1 MNLLSVDAISKSY
14 GIRVLFENVSFGIEE
29 GQKVALVARNGAG
42 KSTLLRIIT
51 GKDTPDTGKVT
62 IRKDIKVGYLDQD
75 PDFPANVSIQ
85 EAIFSSDT
93 PVINAI
99 KEYEL
104 AVELSQHN
112 HDDVNALKLEKAIA
126 QMDSLKAWDYEV
138 KIKEVLSKL
147 DIHHLNQNIDSLSGG
162 QRKRVALAKLII
174 DEPQLIIMDEPTN
187 HLDLDMIEWMEGYL
201 QRSDISLLLVTH
213 DRYFLDRVCTEIIEL
228 DNQTLYRYKG
238 NYSYFIE
245 KKAEREFNESREI
258 DKARNLMRKE
268 LEWIRKMPKAR
279 GTKSKSRVSAFYDL
293 KEKAS
298 QKTSE
303 QDLQLNVKMSRIG
316 GKILELKKLNKNY
329 GDKVILK
336 GFDYTF
342 RNGERIG
349 IVGKNGIGKSTF
361 LNIIAGIEKVDS
373 GKVNVGETI
382 VFGYYSQKGINLKED
397 KRVIEIVKD
406 IGEFIPMGDGSK
418 LSASQL
424 LTLFQFPPEMQYT
437 YVSKLSGGEKKRLY
451 LMTILMKNPNFLI
464 LDEPTNDL
472 DLLTLN
478 TLEDFLV
485 NFQGCIIIV
494 SHDRYFM
501 DKLVDQLFIF
511 EGDGII
517 KGFTGNYSDYREMER
532 EQLKEQQKKDKNY
545 SAENTKVI
553 IESVKQETIPS
564 AAKAKLT
571 YKEKFE
577 FDQIEKELPLLEAKK
592 DKINQE
598 LNSGI
603 NDHQKITEL
612 SEELAN
618 ISNEID
624 TKTMRWL
631 ELSEKSN

>member
-1 MNLLSVDAISKSY
+1 MNLLSVDSISKSY

-51 GKDTPDTGKVT
+51 GKDTPDSGKVT
-62 IRKDIKVGYLDQD
+62 LRKDIKVGYLDQE
-75 PDFPANVSIQ
+75 PVFPSNVSIQ
-85 EAIFSSDT
+85 EAIFSSNT

-99 KEYEL
+99 KEYEQ
-104 AVELSQHN
+104 AVTLSQDNHN
-112 HDDVNALKLEKAIA
+112 EENALRLERAIA
-126 QMDSLKAWDYEV
+126 QMDVLKAWDYEV

-201 QRSDISLLLVTH
+201 QRSDITLLLVTH

-245 KKAEREFNESREI
+245 KKAEREFNEAREI

-279 GTKSKSRVSAFYDL
+279 GTKSKSRISAFYDL

-298 QKTSE
+298 QKTTE

-316 GKILELKKLNKNY
+316 GKILELKKLYKSY

-342 RNGERIG
+342 RKGERIG

-361 LNIIAGIEKVDS
+361 LNIIAGIEQPDS

-382 VFGYYSQKGINLKED
+382 VFGYYSQKGINLKDD
-397 KRVIEIVKD
+397 KRVIEVVKD
-406 IGEFIPMGDGSK
+406 IGEYIPMGDGSK

-451 LMTILMKNPNFLI
+451 LMTVLMKNPNFLI

-472 DLLTLN
+472 DILTLN

-511 EGDGII
+511 EGDGVI
-517 KGFTGNYSDYREMER
+517 KGFTGNYTDYRDMER
-532 EQLKEQQKKDKNY
+532 ELQKEAKEEKKETDKEQIK
-545 SAENTKVI
+545 EVI
-553 IESVKQETIPS
+553 TTS
-564 AAKAKLT
+564 AAPKAKLSF
-571 YKEKFE
+571 KEKFE
-577 FDQIEKELPLLEAKK
+577 LEQIEKELPVLEKQK
-592 DKINQE
+592 DELNQQ

-603 NDHQKITEL
+603 SDHQKIA
-612 SEELAN
+612 ELAEKLAKLAE
-618 ISNEID
+618 EID
-624 TKTMRWL
+624 VKTMRWL
-631 ELSEKSN
+631 ELSEKQ

>member
-1 MNLLSVDAISKSY
+1 MNLLSVDSISKSY
-14 GIRVLFENVSFGIEE
+14 GVRILFENVSFGIEE

-51 GKDTPDTGKVT
+51 GKDTPDSGKVT
-62 IRKDIKVGYLDQD
+62 LRKDIKVGYLDQD
-75 PDFPANVSIQ
+75 PDFPSNVSIQ
-85 EAIFSSDT
+85 EAIFSSNT

-104 AVELSQHN
+104 AVALSQNNHN
-112 HDDVNALKLEKAIA
+112 EENALRLEKAIA
-126 QMDSLKAWDYEV
+126 QMDLLKAWDYEV

-187 HLDLDMIEWMEGYL
+187 HLDLDMIEWMEAYL

-245 KKAEREFNESREI
+245 KKAEREFNEAREI

-279 GTKSKSRVSAFYDL
+279 GTKSKSRISAFYDL

-298 QKTSE
+298 QKTTE

-316 GKILELKKLNKNY
+316 GKILELKKLYKNY

-342 RNGERIG
+342 RKGERIG

-361 LNIIAGIEKVDS
+361 LNILAGIEQPDS

-382 VFGYYSQKGINLKED
+382 VFGYYSQKGINLKDD
-397 KRVIEIVKD
+397 KRVIEVVKD

-451 LMTILMKNPNFLI
+451 LMTVLMKNPNFLI

-511 EGDGII
+511 EGDGVI
-517 KGFTGNYSDYREMER
+517 KGFTGNYSDYRDMER
-532 EQLKEQQKKDKNY
+532 ELQKEAKEEKKETDKEQ
-545 SAENTKVI
+545 
-553 IESVKQETIPS
+553 KQEVPTTS
-564 AAKAKLT
+564 AAPKAKLSF
-571 YKEKFE
+571 KEKFE
-577 FDQIEKELPLLEAKK
+577 LEQIEKELPQLEQQKEAL
-592 DKINQE
+592 NQQ

-603 NDHQKITEL
+603 SDHQKITEIADKL
-612 SEELAN
+612 AKVSEE
-618 ISNEID
+618 ID
-624 TKTMRWL
+624 VKTMRWL
-631 ELSEKSN
+631 ELSEKQ

>member
-1 MNLLSVDAISKSY
+1 MNLLSVDSISKSY

-42 KSTLLRIIT
+42 KSTLLNIIT
-51 GKDTPDTGKVT
+51 GKDTPDKGKIV
-62 IRKDIKVGYLDQD
+62 INKNIKIGYLEQD
-75 PDFPANVSIQ
+75 PYFPSNVSIQ
-85 EAIFSSDT
+85 KAIFSSNT
-93 PVINAI
+93 PTINAI

-104 AVELSQHN
+104 AVELSQNN
-112 HDDVNALKLEKAIA
+112 HSEENSLRLEKAIA
-126 QMDSLKAWDYEV
+126 QMDLLKAWDYEV

-147 DIHHLNQNIDSLSGG
+147 DIHHLNQNIESLSGG

-213 DRYFLDRVCTEIIEL
+213 DRYFLDRVCNEIIEL

-279 GTKSKSRVSAFYDL
+279 GTKSKSRINAFYDL
-293 KEKAS
+293 KEKATK
-298 QKTSE
+298 KTHE
-303 QDLQLNVKMSRIG
+303 QELQLNVKMSRIG
-316 GKILELKKLNKNY
+316 GKILELKKLYKSY

-361 LNIIAGIEKVDS
+361 LNILAGIEQPDS
-373 GKVNVGETI
+373 GKVNIGETI
-382 VFGYYSQKGINLKED
+382 VLGYYSQKGMQLKDD
-397 KRVIEIVKD
+397 KRVIEVVKD
-406 IGEFIPMGDGSK
+406 IGEYIPMGDGSK

-424 LTLFQFPPEMQYT
+424 LSLFQFPSEMQYT
-437 YVSKLSGGEKKRLY
+437 FVSKLSGGEKKRLY
-451 LMTILMKNPNFLI
+451 LMTVLMKNPNFLI

-478 TLEDFLV
+478 TLEDFLL
-485 NFQGCIIIV
+485 NFKGCVIIV

-511 EGDGII
+511 EGDGVI
-517 KGFTGNYSDYREMER
+517 KGFTGNYSDYRELER
-532 EQLKEQQKKDKNY
+532 ELQLEAKEEKSGNEKLQNEKTLSIAASPKN
-545 SAENTKVI
+545 
-553 IESVKQETIPS
+553 
-564 AAKAKLT
+564 KLSF
-571 YKEKFE
+571 KEKFE
-577 FDQIEKELPLLEAKK
+577 LEQIEKELPQLELLKEELT
-592 DKINQE
+592 QQ

-603 NDHQKITEL
+603 SDHTKIKEIAEQLAKVTE
-612 SEELAN
+612 
-618 ISNEID
+618 EID
-624 TKTMRWL
+624 VKTMRWL
-631 ELSEKSN
+631 ELSEK

>member
-1 MNLLSVDAISKSY
+1 MNLLSVDSISKSY
-14 GIRVLFENVSFGIEE
+14 GIRVLFKNVSFGIEE

-42 KSTLLRIIT
+42 KSTLLRIIN
-51 GKDTPDTGKVT
+51 GKDTPDSGKVT
-62 IRKDIKVGYLDQD
+62 LRKDIKVGYLDQD
-75 PDFPANVSIQ
+75 PDFPSNVSIQ
-85 EAIFSSDT
+85 EAIFSSNI
-93 PVINAI
+93 PSINAI
-99 KEYEL
+99 KEYEQ
-104 AVELSQHN
+104 AVELSQNNHN
-112 HDDVNALKLEKAIA
+112 DENALRLEKAIA
-126 QMDSLKAWDYEV
+126 QMDLLKAWDYEV

-268 LEWIRKMPKAR
+268 LDWIRKMPKAR
-279 GTKSKSRVSAFYDL
+279 GTKSKSRISAFYDL

-298 QKTSE
+298 QKTTE

-316 GKILELKKLNKNY
+316 GKILELKKLYKSY

-361 LNIIAGIEKVDS
+361 LNVLAGLEQPDS
-373 GKVNVGETI
+373 GKANVGETI
-382 VFGYYSQKGINLKED
+382 VFGYYSQKGMHLKED
-397 KRVIEIVKD
+397 KRVIEVVKD

-451 LMTILMKNPNFLI
+451 LMTVLMKNPNFLI

-472 DLLTLN
+472 DLITLN

-511 EGDGII
+511 EGDGVI
-517 KGFTGNYSDYREMER
+517 KGFTGNYSDYRDMER
-532 EQLKEQQKKDKNY
+532 EQLKEAKEEKKEVVKDKDQK
-545 SAENTKVI
+545 AEVPI
-553 IESVKQETIPS
+553 VS
-564 AAKAKLT
+564 AAPKTKLSF
-571 YKEKFE
+571 KEKFE
-577 FDQIEKELPLLEAKK
+577 LEQIEKELPELEKQK
-592 DKINQE
+592 EVLNQQ

-603 NDHQKITEL
+603 TDHQKITEISDML
-612 SEELAN
+612 AKVSEE
-618 ISNEID
+618 ID
-624 TKTMRWL
+624 VKTMRWL
-631 ELSEKSN
+631 ELSEK

>member
-1 MNLLSVDAISKSY
+1 MNLLSVDSISKSY
-14 GIRVLFENVSFGIEE
+14 GIRVLFNNVSFGIEE

-51 GKDTPDTGKVT
+51 GKDTPDSGKVT
-62 IRKDIKVGYLDQD
+62 LRNDIKVGYLDQD
-75 PDFPANVSIQ
+75 PDFPSNVSIQ
-85 EAIFSSDT
+85 QAIFSSNT
-93 PVINAI
+93 PAINAI

-104 AVELSQHN
+104 AVERSQENHN
-112 HDDVNALKLEKAIA
+112 DENALRLEKAIA
-126 QMDSLKAWDYEV
+126 KMDLLKAWDYEV

-213 DRYFLDRVCTEIIEL
+213 DRYFLDRVCTEIVEL

-279 GTKSKSRVSAFYDL
+279 GTKSKSRISAFYDL

-298 QKTSE
+298 QKTTE
-303 QDLQLNVKMSRIG
+303 QELQLNVKMSRIG
-316 GKILELKKLNKNY
+316 GKILELKKLYKNY

-361 LNIIAGIEKVDS
+361 LNILAGIEQADS

-382 VFGYYSQKGINLKED
+382 VFGYYSQKGMHLKED
-397 KRVIEIVKD
+397 KRVIEVVKD

-451 LMTILMKNPNFLI
+451 LMTVLMKNPNFLI

-511 EGDGII
+511 EGDGLI

-532 EQLKEQQKKDKNY
+532 EQQKEAKEGKKDT
-545 SAENTKVI
+545 EKVQKT
-553 IESVKQETIPS
+553 EHTTPDTP
-564 AAKAKLT
+564 KAKLSF
-571 YKEKFE
+571 KEKFE
-577 FDQIEKELPLLEAKK
+577 LEQIEKELPQLEKQK
-592 DKINQE
+592 EDLNNL

-603 NDHQKITEL
+603 SDHQKITEIADIL
-612 SEELAN
+612 AKVSEE
-618 ISNEID
+618 ID
-624 TKTMRWL
+624 VKTLRWL
-631 ELSEKSN
+631 ELSEKTA

>member
-1 MNLLSVDAISKSY
+1 MNLLSVDSISKSY

-42 KSTLLRIIT
+42 KSTLLNIIT
-51 GKDTPDTGKVT
+51 GKDTPDKGKIV
-62 IRKDIKVGYLDQD
+62 INKNIKIGYLEQD
-75 PDFPANVSIQ
+75 PYFPSNVSIQ
-85 EAIFSSDT
+85 KAIFSSNT
-93 PVINAI
+93 PTINAI

-104 AVELSQHN
+104 AVELSQNN
-112 HDDVNALKLEKAIA
+112 HSEENSLRLEKAIT
-126 QMDSLKAWDYEV
+126 QMDLIKAWDYEV

-147 DIHHLNQNIDSLSGG
+147 DIHHLNQNIESLSGG

-213 DRYFLDRVCTEIIEL
+213 DRYFLDRVCNEIIEL

-279 GTKSKSRVSAFYDL
+279 GTKSKSRINAFYDL
-293 KEKAS
+293 KEKATK
-298 QKTSE
+298 KTQE
-303 QDLQLNVKMSRIG
+303 QELHLNVKMSRIG
-316 GKILELKKLNKNY
+316 GKILELKKLYKSY
-329 GDKVILK
+329 GNKVILK

-361 LNIIAGIEKVDS
+361 LNILAGIEQPDS
-373 GKVNVGETI
+373 GKVNIGETI
-382 VFGYYSQKGINLKED
+382 VLGYYSQKGMQLKDD
-397 KRVIEIVKD
+397 KRVIEVVKD
-406 IGEFIPMGDGSK
+406 IGEYIPMGDGSK

-424 LTLFQFPPEMQYT
+424 LSLFQFPPEMQYT
-437 YVSKLSGGEKKRLY
+437 FVSKLSGGEKKRLY
-451 LMTILMKNPNFLI
+451 LMTVLMKNPNFLI

-478 TLEDFLV
+478 TLEDFLL
-485 NFQGCIIIV
+485 NFKGCVIIV

-511 EGDGII
+511 EGDGVI
-517 KGFTGNYSDYREMER
+517 KGFTGNYSDYRELER
-532 EQLKEQQKKDKNY
+532 ELQLEAKEEKSGNEKLQNEKTLSVAASPKN
-545 SAENTKVI
+545 
-553 IESVKQETIPS
+553 
-564 AAKAKLT
+564 KLSF
-571 YKEKFE
+571 KEKFE
-577 FDQIEKELPLLEAKK
+577 LEQIEKELPQLELLKEELT
-592 DKINQE
+592 QQ

-603 NDHQKITEL
+603 SDHTKIKEIAEQLAKVTE
-612 SEELAN
+612 
-618 ISNEID
+618 EID
-624 TKTMRWL
+624 VKTMRWL
-631 ELSEKSN
+631 ELSEK

>member
-1 MNLLSVDAISKSY
+1 MNLLSVDSISKSY

-42 KSTLLRIIT
+42 KSTLLNIIT
-51 GKDTPDTGKVT
+51 GKDTPDKGKIV
-62 IRKDIKVGYLDQD
+62 INKNIKIGYLEQD
-75 PDFPANVSIQ
+75 PYFPSNVSIQ
-85 EAIFSSDT
+85 KAIFSSNT
-93 PVINAI
+93 PTINAI

-104 AVELSQHN
+104 AVELSQNN
-112 HDDVNALKLEKAIA
+112 HSEENSLRLEKAIT
-126 QMDSLKAWDYEV
+126 QMDLIKAWDYEV

-147 DIHHLNQNIDSLSGG
+147 DIHHLNQNIESLSGG

-213 DRYFLDRVCTEIIEL
+213 DRYFLDRVCNEIIEL

-238 NYSYFIE
+238 NYSYFIV

-279 GTKSKSRVSAFYDL
+279 GTKSKSRINAFYDL
-293 KEKAS
+293 KEKATK
-298 QKTSE
+298 KTQE
-303 QDLQLNVKMSRIG
+303 QELHLNVKMSRIG
-316 GKILELKKLNKNY
+316 GKILELKKLYKSY
-329 GDKVILK
+329 GNKVILK

-361 LNIIAGIEKVDS
+361 LNILAGIEQPDS
-373 GKVNVGETI
+373 GKVNIGETI
-382 VFGYYSQKGINLKED
+382 VLGYYSQKGMQLKDD
-397 KRVIEIVKD
+397 KRVIEVVKD
-406 IGEFIPMGDGSK
+406 IGEYIPMGDGSK

-424 LTLFQFPPEMQYT
+424 LSLFQFPPEMQYT
-437 YVSKLSGGEKKRLY
+437 FVSKLSGGEKKRLY
-451 LMTILMKNPNFLI
+451 LMTVLMKNPNFLI

-478 TLEDFLV
+478 TLEDFLL
-485 NFQGCIIIV
+485 NFKGCVIIV

-511 EGDGII
+511 EVDGVI
-517 KGFTGNYSDYREMER
+517 KGFTGNYSDYRELER
-532 EQLKEQQKKDKNY
+532 ELQLEAKEEKSGNEKLQNEKTLSVAASPKN
-545 SAENTKVI
+545 
-553 IESVKQETIPS
+553 
-564 AAKAKLT
+564 KLSF
-571 YKEKFE
+571 KEKFE
-577 FDQIEKELPLLEAKK
+577 LEQIEKELPQLELLKEELT
-592 DKINQE
+592 QQ

-603 NDHQKITEL
+603 SDHTKIKEIAEQLAKVTE
-612 SEELAN
+612 
-618 ISNEID
+618 EID
-624 TKTMRWL
+624 VKTMRWL
-631 ELSEKSN
+631 ELSEK

>member
-1 MNLLSVDAISKSY
+1 MNLLSVDSISKSY
-14 GIRVLFENVSFGIEE
+14 GVRVLFENVSFGIEE

-42 KSTLLRIIT
+42 KTTLLRIIT
-51 GKDTPDTGKVT
+51 GKDTPDSGKV
-62 IRKDIKVGYLDQD
+62 ILRKDIKVGYLDQD
-75 PDFPANVSIQ
+75 PDFPTNVSIQ
-85 EAIFSSDT
+85 EAIFSSNST
-93 PVINAI
+93 TINAI

-104 AVELSQHN
+104 AVELSQQDHN
-112 HDDVNALKLEKAIA
+112 DENALRLEKAIA
-126 QMDSLKAWDYEV
+126 QMDLLKAWDYEV

-174 DEPQLIIMDEPTN
+174 EEPQLIIMDEPTN

-213 DRYFLDRVCTEIIEL
+213 DRYFLDRVCTEIVEL

-268 LEWIRKMPKAR
+268 LDWIRKMPKAR
-279 GTKSKSRVSAFYDL
+279 GTKSKSRISAFYDL

-298 QKTSE
+298 QKTAE
-303 QDLQLNVKMSRIG
+303 QELQLNVKMSRIG

-361 LNIIAGIEKVDS
+361 LNILAGLEQTDS

-382 VFGYYSQKGINLKED
+382 VFGYYSQKGMHLKED
-397 KRVIEIVKD
+397 KRVIEVVKD

-451 LMTILMKNPNFLI
+451 LMTVLMKNPNFLI

-485 NFQGCIIIV
+485 SFQGCIIIV

-532 EQLKEQQKKDKNY
+532 EQQKEAKEEKRESEKEQKIDTPPPIATL
-545 SAENTKVI
+545 SETK
-553 IESVKQETIPS
+553 T
-564 AAKAKLT
+564 KLSF
-571 YKEKFE
+571 KEKFE
-577 FDQIEKELPLLEAKK
+577 LEQIEKELPLLEKQK
-592 DKINQE
+592 EDLNQQ
-598 LNSGI
+598 LNSEI
-603 NDHQKITEL
+603 NDHQKITEIADKL
-612 SEELAN
+612 SKLTE
-618 ISNEID
+618 EID
-624 TKTMRWL
+624 VKAMRWL
-631 ELSEKSN
+631 ELSEKQ

>member
-1 MNLLSVDAISKSY
+1 MNLLSVDSISKSY
-14 GIRVLFENVSFGIEE
+14 GVRVLFENVSFGIEE
-29 GQKVALVARNGAG
+29 GQKIALVARNGAG

-51 GKDTPDTGKVT
+51 GKDTPDSGKVT
-62 IRKDIKVGYLDQD
+62 LRKDIKVGYLDQD
-75 PDFPANVSIQ
+75 PDFPSNVSIQ
-85 EAIFSSDT
+85 EAIFSSNT

-99 KEYEL
+99 KEYEQ
-104 AVELSQHN
+104 AVTLSQDNHN
-112 HDDVNALKLEKAIA
+112 EENALRLERAIA
-126 QMDSLKAWDYEV
+126 QMDVLKGWDYEV

-245 KKAEREFNESREI
+245 KKAEREFNEAREI

-279 GTKSKSRVSAFYDL
+279 GTKSKSRISAFYDL
-293 KEKAS
+293 KERAS
-298 QKTSE
+298 QKTTE

-316 GKILELKKLNKNY
+316 GKILELKKLYKSY

-342 RNGERIG
+342 RKGERIG

-361 LNIIAGIEKVDS
+361 LNILAGIEQPDS

-382 VFGYYSQKGINLKED
+382 VFGYYSQKGINLKDD
-397 KRVIEIVKD
+397 KRVIEVVKD
-406 IGEFIPMGDGSK
+406 IGEYIPMGDGSK

-424 LTLFQFPPEMQYT
+424 LTLFQFPSEMQYT

-451 LMTILMKNPNFLI
+451 LMTVLMKNPNFLI

-478 TLEDFLV
+478 TLEDFLI

-511 EGDGII
+511 EGDGVI
-517 KGFTGNYSDYREMER
+517 KGFTGNYSDYRDMER
-532 EQLKEQQKKDKNY
+532 ELQKEAKEEKKETDKEQ
-545 SAENTKVI
+545 
-553 IESVKQETIPS
+553 KQEVQTTSTTP
-564 AAKAKLT
+564 KAKLSF
-571 YKEKFE
+571 KEKFE
-577 FDQIEKELPLLEAKK
+577 LEQIEKELPMLEKQK
-592 DKINQE
+592 EELNQQ

-603 NDHQKITEL
+603 SDHQKITEIADKL
-612 SEELAN
+612 AKVSEE
-618 ISNEID
+618 ID
-624 TKTMRWL
+624 VKTMRWL
-631 ELSEKSN
+631 ELSEKQ

>member
-14 GIRVLFENVSFGIEE
+14 GVRTLFENVSFGIEA

-42 KSTLLRIIT
+42 KTTLLRIII
-51 GKDTPDTGKVT
+51 GKDIPDSGKVT
-62 IRKDIKVGYLDQD
+62 LRKDIKVGYLDQD
-75 PDFPANVSIQ
+75 PDFPKNVSIQ
-85 EAIFSSDT
+85 DAIFSSKSN
-93 PVINAI
+93 VIDAI

-104 AVELSQHN
+104 AIEMSQNDHSE
-112 HDDVNALKLEKAIA
+112 ATSQRLEKAMA
-126 QMDSLKAWDYEV
+126 QMDLLKAWDYET

-147 DIHHLNQNIDSLSGG
+147 NIHHLSQNIDELSGG

-201 QRSDISLLLVTH
+201 QRSDVSLFLVTH
-213 DRYFLDRVCTEIIEL
+213 DRYFLDRVCTEIVEL

-279 GTKSKSRVSAFYDL
+279 GTKSKSRVSAFYEL

-298 QKTSE
+298 QKTAE
-303 QDLQLNVKMSRIG
+303 QELQLNVKMSRIG
-316 GKILELKKLNKNY
+316 GKILELKKVYKSY
-329 GDKVILK
+329 GDLAILK

-342 RNGERIG
+342 RKGERIG
-349 IVGKNGIGKSTF
+349 VVGKNGIGKSTF
-361 LNIIAGIEKVDS
+361 LNIIAGIEQADS

-382 VFGYYSQKGINLKED
+382 VFGYYSQKGMQLKED
-397 KRVIEIVKD
+397 KRVIEVVKD

-418 LSASQL
+418 LTASQL
-424 LTLFQFPPEMQYT
+424 LTLFRFPPEMQYT

-451 LMTILMKNPNFLI
+451 LMTVLMKNPNFLI

-478 TLEDFLV
+478 TLEDFLL
-485 NFQGCIIIV
+485 NFPGCLIIV

-517 KGFTGNYSDYREMER
+517 KGFTGNYSDYREMEK
-532 EQLKEQQKKDKNY
+532 ELLKEQKEEHKKEKKEEVKPETQNIK
-545 SAENTKVI
+545 AT
-553 IESVKQETIPS
+553 ESKG
-564 AAKAKLT
+564 KLSF
-571 YKEKFE
+571 KEKFE
-577 FDQIEKELPLLEAKK
+577 LEQIEKELPLLEAKK
-592 DKINQE
+592 NE
-598 LNSGI
+598 LNNMLNSGLSDV
-603 NDHQKITEL
+603 NEL
-612 SEELAN
+612 TRLAKELGN
-618 ISNEID
+618 ISHEIEL
-624 TKTMRWL
+624 KTLRWL
-631 ELSEKSN
+631 ELSEKTA

>member
-1 MNLLSVDAISKSY
+1 MNLLSVDSISKSY

-42 KSTLLRIIT
+42 KTTLLRIIT
-51 GKDTPDTGKVT
+51 GKDTPDSGKV
-62 IRKDIKVGYLDQD
+62 ILRKDIKVGYLDQD
-75 PDFPANVSIQ
+75 PDFPKNVSIQ
-85 EAIFSSDT
+85 EAIFSSNS

-104 AVELSQHN
+104 AVELSQQNHN
-112 HDDVNALKLEKAIA
+112 DENASRLEKAIA
-126 QMDSLKAWDYEV
+126 QMDLLKAWDYEV

-201 QRSDISLLLVTH
+201 QRSEISLLLVTH
-213 DRYFLDRVCTEIIEL
+213 DRYFLDRVCNEILEL

-238 NYSYFIE
+238 NYSYFLE
-245 KKAEREFNESREI
+245 KKAEREFNEAREI

-279 GTKSKSRVSAFYDL
+279 GTKSKSRINAFYDL
-293 KEKAS
+293 KDKAS
-298 QKTSE
+298 QKKAE
-303 QDLQLNVKMSRIG
+303 QELQLNVKMSRIG
-316 GKILELKKLNKNY
+316 GKILELKKLYKSY

-342 RNGERIG
+342 RKGERIG

-361 LNIIAGIEKVDS
+361 LNILAGIEQPDS

-382 VFGYYSQKGINLKED
+382 VIGYYSQKGIQLKED
-397 KRVIEIVKD
+397 KRVIEVVKE

-451 LMTILMKNPNFLI
+451 LMTVLMKNPNFLI

-478 TLEDFLV
+478 TLEDFLL
-485 NFQGCIIIV
+485 NFQGCLIIV

-511 EGDGII
+511 EGDGVI
-517 KGFTGNYSDYREMER
+517 KGFTGNYSDYREIER
-532 EQLKEQQKKDKNY
+532 EQQKEAKEEKRENEKEINKDSTSTTNSIK
-545 SAENTKVI
+545 TKL
-553 IESVKQETIPS
+553 S
-564 AAKAKLT
+564 

-577 FDQIEKELPLLEAKK
+577 LEQIEKELPILEQQKEE
-592 DKINQE
+592 INNQ
-598 LNSGI
+598 LNSGKLE
-603 NDHQKITEL
+603 HQKIIEL
-612 SEELAN
+612 SEMLAKL
-618 ISNEID
+618 SEEID
-624 TKTMRWL
+624 VKTMRWL
-631 ELSEKSN
+631 ELSEKV

>member
-1 MNLLSVDAISKSY
+1 MNLLSVDSISKSY
-14 GIRVLFENVSFGIEE
+14 GVRVLFENVSFGIEE

-42 KSTLLRIIT
+42 KSTLLRIIS
-51 GKDTPDTGKVT
+51 GKDLPDSGKVT

-75 PDFPANVSIQ
+75 PEFPKNVSIQ
-85 EAIFSSDT
+85 EAIFTSNT
-93 PVINAI
+93 PVINTI

-104 AVELSQHN
+104 AVELSQQNHN
-112 HDDVNALKLEKAIA
+112 DENALRLEKAIA
-126 QMDSLKAWDYEV
+126 QMDLLKAWDYEV

-147 DIHHLNQNIDSLSGG
+147 DIQHLNQNIDSLSGG

-201 QRSDISLLLVTH
+201 QRNDISLLLVTH
-213 DRYFLDRVCTEIIEL
+213 DRYFLDRVCNEILEL

-238 NYSYFIE
+238 NYSYFLE
-245 KKAEREFNESREI
+245 KKAERQFNEAREI

-279 GTKSKSRVSAFYDL
+279 GTKSKSRINAFYDL
-293 KEKAS
+293 KDKAS
-298 QKTSE
+298 QKKVE
-303 QDLQLNVKMSRIG
+303 QELQLNVKMSRIG
-316 GKILELKKLNKNY
+316 GKILELKKLYKSY

-342 RNGERIG
+342 RKGERIG

-361 LNIIAGIEKVDS
+361 LNILAGIEQPDS

-382 VFGYYSQKGINLKED
+382 VIGYYSQKGIQLKDD
-397 KRVIEIVKD
+397 KRVIEVVKD

-424 LTLFQFPPEMQYT
+424 LSLFQFPPEMQYT

-451 LMTILMKNPNFLI
+451 LMTVLMKNPNFLI

-478 TLEDFLV
+478 TLEDFLL
-485 NFQGCIIIV
+485 NFQGCLIIV

-511 EGDGII
+511 EGDGVI

-532 EQLKEQQKKDKNY
+532 EQQKE
-545 SAENTKVI
+545 
-553 IESVKQETIPS
+553 
-564 AAKAKLT
+564 AKAEKREIEKEVNKDSTLITNSIKTKLS

-577 FDQIEKELPLLEAKK
+577 LEQIEKELPILEKQK
-592 DKINQE
+592 DDINNQ
-598 LNSGI
+598 LNSGLV
-603 NDHQKITEL
+603 DRQKIIEL
-612 SEELAN
+612 SQRLAQLN
-618 ISNEID
+618 EEID
-624 TKTMRWL
+624 VKTMRWL
-631 ELSEKSN
+631 ELSEKL